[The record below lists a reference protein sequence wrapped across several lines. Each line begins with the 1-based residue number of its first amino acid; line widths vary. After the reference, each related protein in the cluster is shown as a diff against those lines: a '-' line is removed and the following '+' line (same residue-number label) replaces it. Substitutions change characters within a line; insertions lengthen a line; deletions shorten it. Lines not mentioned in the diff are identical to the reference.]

1 MIKWRRKFY
10 YQIYQNF
17 PFELVK
23 ERGWEGGT
31 VEQLKE
37 WFKCRLN
44 LFPYMPFNN
53 NPDFK
58 PPYTLIRI
66 SEDKCIV
73 KIDMYPNHPEKGGR
87 VYRKYVFDKVCS
99 S

>member
-1 MIKWRRKFY
+1 MIKWRSKFY
-10 YQIYQNF
+10 HKIYQNF

-31 VEQLKE
+31 IEQLKE

-58 PPYTLIRI
+58 PPYILISNESKDIIRI
-66 SEDKCIV
+66 EV
-73 KIDMYPNHPEKGGR
+73 YPNYPNREGR
-87 VYRKYVFDKVCS
+87 ICKKYVFAKICS